1 MPDVILKM
9 HKSLVKMTTARMTAS
24 MIKVAYRNSISFMNL
39 FSLFKE
45 KLIEDLSFGLK
56 ICFVL
61 ETFFSELSDQWRANE
76 LWANMANNILMRQ
89 TL

>member
-9 HKSLVKMTTARMTAS
+9 HKSLVKMTTARMTAYP
-24 MIKVAYRNSISFMNL
+24 KVAYRNSISFMNL

>member
-1 MPDVILKM
+1 
-9 HKSLVKMTTARMTAS
+9 
-24 MIKVAYRNSISFMNL
+24 MNL